1 MASPDPTPRLPGLES
16 RAQTQV
22 PPAHQGIQADYQQH
36 DLSRNPSATVDSGTG
51 VCAPHPQLH
60 TQKPSPP
67 EWLYW
72 EMGPLRRPTVDGV
85 SGGSPASVNLAL
97 PRLSQHVAEEF
108 LTIAHGIDDFN
119 NQNST
124 KVKVAKLITHPY
136 FDPWIMDN
144 DVALL
149 LLQSPLN
156 LSVSTAPICLSEV
169 TDMRRWR
176 NCWVTGY
183 GTTDPFHKQAV
194 SAKLMK
200 VDLKLINWDKC
211 LHAISLI
218 TKNMICAG
226 TPEGG
231 KDACQS
237 DSGGPLVCQKK
248 KKSIWYQLGIVS
260 WGVGCGLKDKPGVY
274 TKVSSY
280 LLWINTETKL
290 AGKPYMHERDSGY
303 SLLLSSCATLFLYFV
318 ILLLSCCHLV
328 LSRSKGCFTLWLSKM
343 MSSNA
348 KIQDQEVPE
357 VEMAQ
362 KGAEAKEG
370 ARAGTADLV

>member
-1 MASPDPTPRLPGLES
+1 MSLL
-16 RAQTQV
+16 
-22 PPAHQGIQADYQQH
+22 DYDQLVGNNANGKAEDYHQH

-60 TQKPSPP
+60 TLKPSPP
-67 EWLYW
+67 EWLYG
-72 EMGPLRRPTVDGV
+72 EMVPLRR
-85 SGGSPASVNLAL
+85 
-97 PRLSQHVAEEF
+97 F
-108 LTIAHGIDDFN
+108 LTIAYGIDDFN

-124 KVKVAKLITHPY
+124 RVKVAKLITHPY

-303 SLLLSSCATLFLYFV
+303 SLLLSSWATLFLYFV
-318 ILLLSCCHLV
+318 ILLLS
-328 LSRSKGCFTLWLSKM
+328 W
-343 MSSNA
+343 
-348 KIQDQEVPE
+348 
-357 VEMAQ
+357 
-362 KGAEAKEG
+362 
-370 ARAGTADLV
+370 